1 MAKGHHRAIIWAIQG
16 DQEFFSN
23 VLKLSHWQNKY
34 PCHECDAQKPM
45 FKKKACPEG
54 KSVKILKEENQQYEY
69 VSPQQAVLAKR
80 SSHPLFS
87 IPGVSTAMVRGDS
100 LHILYSR
107 GVGSH
112 LAGSIL
118 HYMCFYDWPQRQRVS
133 PITRLQKIFA
143 RVKELY
149 SKRKTTA
156 RLTNLRLSMVTNT
169 QKPHKAYPC
178 LEAKAAETKH
188 FLPCLDEVV
197 KESLPEDNPIH
208 HTMLDCLKAFNQ
220 ISQHF
225 DLLSQPLQ
233 SLPLH
238 KTLPNGSLTNMM
250 ICMNG
255 PCQSTESCSTLH
267 TSSIQHTTS
276 SEMHSISTSECITAL
291 SRSCWL

>member
-1 MAKGHHRAIIWAIQG
+1 
-16 DQEFFSN
+16 
-23 VLKLSHWQNKY
+23 
-34 PCHECDAQKPM
+34 M
-45 FKKKACPEG
+45 FKKKACPKG

-87 IPGVSTAMVRGDS
+87 FPGVATAMVRGDS
-100 LHILYSR
+100 IHILYSR

-112 LAGSIL
+112 LAASIL

-133 PITRLQKIFA
+133 PTTRLQKIFA

-156 RLTNLRLSMVTNT
+156 RLTNLRLSMITNT

-188 FLPCLDEVV
+188 FLPCLEEVV

-225 DLLSQPLQ
+225 DAIAGFPTPSEFALAQNLA
-233 SLPLH
+233 
-238 KTLPNGSLTNMM
+238 KRFLTNMM

-276 SEMHSISTSECITAL
+276 SEMHSISTSECITTL
-291 SRSCWL
+291 RLKTL

>member
-1 MAKGHHRAIIWAIQG
+1 MTKGVMAELAGKPLAKGHHRAIIWAIQG
-16 DQEFFSN
+16 DQEFLSN
-23 VLKLSHWQNKY
+23 VLKLPHWQNKY
-34 PCHECDAQKPM
+34 PCHDCDAQKPM

-80 SSHPLFS
+80 SSHQLFS
-87 IPGVSTAMVRGDS
+87 FPSVSTAMVRGDS

-133 PITRLQKIFA
+133 PFTKLQKIFA

-156 RLTNLRLSMVTNT
+156 RLTNLRLSMITNT

-188 FLPCLDEVV
+188 FLPCLEEVV

-208 HTMLDCLKAFNQ
+208 HTMR
-220 ISQHF
+220 
-225 DLLSQPLQ
+225 
-233 SLPLH
+233 
-238 KTLPNGSLTNMM
+238 
-250 ICMNG
+250 
-255 PCQSTESCSTLH
+255 
-267 TSSIQHTTS
+267 
-276 SEMHSISTSECITAL
+276 TA
-291 SRSCWL
+291 

>member
-1 MAKGHHRAIIWAIQG
+1 MAELAGKPLAKGHHRAIIWAIQG
-16 DQEFFSN
+16 NQEFFSN

-34 PCHECDAQKPM
+34 PCHECDAQKPL

-80 SSHPLFS
+80 SSHQLFS
-87 IPGVSTAMVRGDS
+87 FPSVSTAMVRGDS

-156 RLTNLRLSMVTNT
+156 RLTNLRLSMITNT

-188 FLPCLDEVV
+188 FLPCLEEVV

-225 DLLSQPLQ
+225 DAIAVSQPLQ

-238 KTLPNGSLTNMM
+238 KTLPKGSLALPKHTKLFH
-250 ICMNG
+250 ITQVSYSPPPHQKC
-255 PCQSTESCSTLH
+255 TESQLENASQL
-267 TSSIQHTTS
+267 
-276 SEMHSISTSECITAL
+276 
-291 SRSCWL
+291 

>member
-1 MAKGHHRAIIWAIQG
+1 
-16 DQEFFSN
+16 
-23 VLKLSHWQNKY
+23 
-34 PCHECDAQKPM
+34 M

-87 IPGVSTAMVRGDS
+87 FPSVSTAMVRRDS

-149 SKRKTTA
+149 SERK
-156 RLTNLRLSMVTNT
+156 
-169 QKPHKAYPC
+169 P
-178 LEAKAAETKH
+178 
-188 FLPCLDEVV
+188 LPG
-197 KESLPEDNPIH
+197 S
-208 HTMLDCLKAFNQ
+208 Q
-220 ISQHF
+220 I
-225 DLLSQPLQ
+225 
-233 SLPLH
+233 
-238 KTLPNGSLTNMM
+238 
-250 ICMNG
+250 
-255 PCQSTESCSTLH
+255 
-267 TSSIQHTTS
+267 
-276 SEMHSISTSECITAL
+276 
-291 SRSCWL
+291 

>member
-1 MAKGHHRAIIWAIQG
+1 MAELAGKPLAKGHHRAIIWAIQG

-23 VLKLSHWQNKY
+23 VLKLPHWQNKY

-80 SSHPLFS
+80 GSHPLFS
-87 IPGVSTAMVRGDS
+87 FPGVSTAMVRGDS

-143 RVKELY
+143 RVKAFTIKE
-149 SKRKTTA
+149 R
-156 RLTNLRLSMVTNT
+156 
-169 QKPHKAYPC
+169 P
-178 LEAKAAETKH
+178 
-188 FLPCLDEVV
+188 LPD
-197 KESLPEDNPIH
+197 S
-208 HTMLDCLKAFNQ
+208 Q
-220 ISQHF
+220 I
-225 DLLSQPLQ
+225 
-233 SLPLH
+233 
-238 KTLPNGSLTNMM
+238 
-250 ICMNG
+250 
-255 PCQSTESCSTLH
+255 
-267 TSSIQHTTS
+267 
-276 SEMHSISTSECITAL
+276 
-291 SRSCWL
+291 

>member
-1 MAKGHHRAIIWAIQG
+1 
-16 DQEFFSN
+16 
-23 VLKLSHWQNKY
+23 
-34 PCHECDAQKPM
+34 M

-87 IPGVSTAMVRGDS
+87 FPGVSTAMVRRDS

-156 RLTNLRLSMVTNT
+156 RLTNLRLSMITNT

-188 FLPCLDEVV
+188 FLPCLEEVV

-225 DLLSQPLQ
+225 DAIAGFPTPSEFALAQDLAKRFFGLAKAHKAVPHYTSFIQP
-233 SLPLH
+233 
-238 KTLPNGSLTNMM
+238 
-250 ICMNG
+250 
-255 PCQSTESCSTLH
+255 
-267 TSSIQHTTS
+267 TTS
-276 SEMHSISTSECITAL
+276 SEMHRIST
-291 SRSCWL
+291 